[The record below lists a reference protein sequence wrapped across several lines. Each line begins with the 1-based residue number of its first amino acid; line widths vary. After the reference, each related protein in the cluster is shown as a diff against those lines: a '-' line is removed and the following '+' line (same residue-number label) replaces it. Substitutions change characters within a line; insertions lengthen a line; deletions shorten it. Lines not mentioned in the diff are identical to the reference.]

1 MKNNEDQPAALSKIR
16 PGQQKGRLKPVFFVS
31 NTATT
36 STTCHLTA
44 AAITNHE
51 QRSTYLAP
59 GNRHCVR
66 RLIAKARGGRH
77 ELRVVQGFATQWNLK
92 ANNIC
97 VVNAPAA
104 SGAASTSTIVKP
116 SSSSSSSSSS
126 PPRARLFFFRVCMPV
141 FFAKYKYIFF
151 ETKVIAV
158 AGQHTLARDQRTS
171 LWPRPP
177 LVNAIAKHP
186 FLAATAAAALCRAVL

>member
-1 MKNNEDQPAALSKIR
+1 MDAGPRQAPPPQGCPLFFSWPVGLVLAIIFLLVALGNAIRMKNNEDQPAALSKIR

-77 ELRVVQGFATQWNLK
+77 ELRVVQGFCHTVESQSK
-92 ANNIC
+92 QHMRGQC
-97 VVNAPAA
+97 
-104 SGAASTSTIVKP
+104 
-116 SSSSSSSSSS
+116 
-126 PPRARLFFFRVCMPV
+126 ARCQRCRV
-141 FFAKYKYIFF
+141 
-151 ETKVIAV
+151 
-158 AGQHTLARDQRTS
+158 D
-171 LWPRPP
+171 
-177 LVNAIAKHP
+177 
-186 FLAATAAAALCRAVL
+186 